1 MVMIRSEKGTINSI
15 SVSDPSRLLGKI
27 HLAVSVKIE
36 KKGDSF
42 ASSWNEQ
49 EEVSHIA
56 IDLPAGVS
64 EGKSVSI
71 DLLK

>member
-1 MVMIRSEKGTINSI
+1 MIRSEKRTINSI

-27 HLAVSVKIE
+27 HLTVSVKIE
-36 KKGDSF
+36 KKEDSF
-42 ASSWNEQ
+42 ASTWNEQ

-56 IDLPAGVS
+56 IELPVGVS

-71 DLLK
+71 VFFK